1 MSSPSIVDLVNSQ
14 LGPEGVRT
22 LGDRFGLDP
31 ATTQKA
37 IAAAVPLLT
46 GGLAKNAAQPQG
58 AAAIQQAVS
67 RDHDGSILDN
77 LGGFLSQGNTGPGA
91 AILGHI
97 FGNRQGNAADGLAKT
112 TGIDA
117 GTAGQILMML
127 APLILGALGKLN
139 RQQNLDQGGITDV
152 LNRSNAQA
160 RAQAPSGLEAVLGGL
175 LDQDKDGSVMDD
187 IARMGGGM
195 LGDLFKKK

>member
-1 MSSPSIVDLVNSQ
+1 MPTPSIVDLVTSQ
-14 LGPEGVRT
+14 LGPEGIRT

-31 ATTQKA
+31 ATTQKT

-58 AAAIQQAVS
+58 AAALHQAVT

-77 LGGFLSQGNTGPGA
+77 LGGFLSGGSTDMGG

-97 FGNRQGNAADGLAKT
+97 FGNRQGGAADGLART
-112 TGIDA
+112 AGIDA

-127 APLILGALGKLN
+127 APLILGALGKMTHS
-139 RQQNLDQGGITDV
+139 QGLDTGGLTDV
-152 LNRSNAQA
+152 LNHSNHQAQ
-160 RAQAPSGLEAVLGGL
+160 AQAPDGLGDILGNL
-175 LDQDKDGSVMDD
+175 LDRDHDGSMVDD
-187 IARMGGGM
+187 IARMGGGL
-195 LGDLFKKK
+195 LGDLFGKK

>member
-1 MSSPSIVDLVNSQ
+1 MSTPSIVDLVNAQ

-58 AAAIQQAVS
+58 AAALHQAVA

-77 LGGFLSQGNTGPGA
+77 LGGFLSGGNTNLGG

-97 FGNRQGNAADGLAKT
+97 FGNRQGGAADGLART
-112 TGIDA
+112 TGIDS

-127 APLILGALGKLN
+127 APLILGALGKLT
-139 RQQNLDQGGITDV
+139 RQQNLDTGGLTDV
-152 LNRSNAQA
+152 LNRSNTQAQ
-160 RAQAPSGLEAVLGGL
+160 AQAPSGLDGILGSL

-195 LGDLFKKK
+195 LGDLFGKK

>member
-1 MSSPSIVDLVNSQ
+1 MSTPSIVDLVKSQ
-14 LGPEGVRT
+14 LGPEGIQA

-31 ATTQKA
+31 ATTQKT

-46 GGLAKNAAQPQG
+46 GTLAKNASQPQG
-58 AAAIQQAVS
+58 AAALHQAVA

-77 LGGFLSQGNTGPGA
+77 LGGFLSQGNTDLGGA
-91 AILGHI
+91 VLGHI
-97 FGNRQGNAADGLAKT
+97 FGNRQGSAADGLART

-117 GTAGQILMML
+117 GTAGQFLMML
-127 APLILGALGKLN
+127 APLILGALGKVT
-139 RQQNLDQGGITDV
+139 RQQNLDTGGLTDV

-160 RAQAPSGLEAVLGGL
+160 QAEAPSGLGGILGGL
-175 LDQDKDGSVMDD
+175 LDQDKDGNVMDD

-195 LGDLFKKK
+195 LGDLFGKK